1 MEITLEVDPRTETGK
16 GPARRARARGLVP
29 AVFYGHTVDTVSL
42 LVDAKAMNQALHT
55 EAGANVL
62 INLHLDGEKHLTV
75 PREIQKH
82 PVKGNLVHVDFV
94 RVARDVKITAHV
106 PLHLEGEAVGVKQG
120 GQVDQYLY
128 ELEIEALPTDV
139 PSYVEIDV
147 SDFELGDSMKSGEI
161 KLPAGV
167 EMISPDDELV
177 LAVNEPTV
185 MKVESEAEPTEEEE
199 GEEGEERE
207 EGEEG
212 EERGREAAGESG
224 KAEASSED

>member
-16 GPARRARARGLVP
+16 GPARRARAKGLVP
-29 AVFYGHTVDTVSL
+29 AVFYGHTVQPVSL
-42 LVDAKAMNQALHT
+42 LVDAKAMVQALHT

-62 INLHLDGEKHLTV
+62 INLNLDGESHLTV

-82 PVKGNLVHVDFV
+82 PIKGDLLHVDFV

-106 PLHLEGEAVGVKQG
+106 PLHLEGDAAGVKHG
-120 GQVDQYLY
+120 GQLDQYLY

-139 PSYVEIDV
+139 PSYIEIDV
-147 SDFELGDSMKSGEI
+147 SEFEMGDSMKSGEI

-167 EMISPDDELV
+167 EMVSPDDELV

-185 MKVESEAEPTEEEE
+185 MKVESEAEEEAEPAE
-199 GEEGEERE
+199 GEEG
-207 EGEEG
+207 
-212 EERGREAAGESG
+212 APADGESEE
-224 KAEASSED
+224 AEAPSED

>member
-29 AVFYGHTVDTVSL
+29 AVFYGDTVQPVSL
-42 LVDAKAMNQALHT
+42 LVDAKAMVQALHT

-62 INLHLDGEKHLTV
+62 INLNLNGESHLTV

-82 PVKGNLVHVDFV
+82 PIKGDLLHVDFV

-106 PLHLEGEAVGVKQG
+106 PLHLEGDAAGVKQG
-120 GQVDQYLY
+120 GQLDQYLY

-139 PSYVEIDV
+139 PSYIEIDV
-147 SDFELGDSMKSGEI
+147 SEFEMGASMKSGEI

-167 EMISPDDELV
+167 EMVSPDDELV

-185 MKVESEAEPTEEEE
+185 MKVESEAEEEAEPAE
-199 GEEGEERE
+199 GEEG
-207 EGEEG
+207 
-212 EERGREAAGESG
+212 APAGESEE
-224 KAEASSED
+224 AEAPSED

>member
-1 MEITLEVDPRTETGK
+1 MEITLEVDARTETGK
-16 GPARRARARGLVP
+16 GPARRARAQGKVP
-29 AVFYGHTVDTVSL
+29 AVFYGQTVEPVSL
-42 LVDAKAMNQALHT
+42 LVDAKAMGQALHT
-55 EAGANVL
+55 EAGGNIL
-62 INLHLDGEKHLTV
+62 INLNVNGDSYLTV
-75 PREIQKH
+75 PREVQKH
-82 PVKGNLVHVDFV
+82 PIKGNLLHVDFV

-120 GQVDQYLY
+120 GQIDQYLY

-147 SDFELGDSMKSGEI
+147 SDFEMGDSMKSGEI
-161 KLPAGV
+161 KLPDGV

-185 MKVESEAEPTEEEE
+185 MKVESDAEPTEEEE

-207 EGEEG
+207 EGE
-212 EERGREAAGESG
+212 REAAGESE

>member
-1 MEITLEVDPRTETGK
+1 MEITLEVEPRTETGK

-29 AVFYGHTVDTVSL
+29 AVFYGATVDAVSL
-42 LVDAKAMNQALHT
+42 LVDAKEMGQALHT
-55 EAGANVL
+55 EAGANIL
-62 INLHLDGEKHLTV
+62 INLNLNGESYLTV

-82 PVKGNLVHVDFV
+82 PIKGNLVHVDFV

-120 GQVDQYLY
+120 GQIDQYLY

-185 MKVESEAEPTEEEE
+185 MKVESDAEPTEEEE

-207 EGEEG
+207 ERES
-212 EERGREAAGESG
+212 EAAGDSE